1 MVGLSYPMPLCYSV
15 KAALSYIAIVGYCFL
30 DAKAT
35 QVFGGVDGPA
45 FLSGVRCTGLEE
57 ELIACSD
64 GGTGDEGCASAGV
77 TCASESI
84 QY

>member
-1 MVGLSYPMPLCYSV
+1 MSYLY
-15 KAALSYIAIVGYCFL
+15 YCFL

-45 FLSGVRCTGLEE
+45 FLSGVRCTGSEE
-57 ELIACSD
+57 ELTACSA

-77 TCASESI
+77 TCGTSASESTI
-84 QY
+84 MLCMVV